1 MQICCFI
8 QQITLE
14 TNQTI
19 KIKVNKKIMKRLILA
34 LFKIFRSLVGL
45 WGIKDKIEDLTRK
58 IHSCWISSAFIKS
71 DHVIWF
77 GTVKSL
83 IGQEYMTIGKYV
95 GFGDEL
101 FLTAW
106 SNFKDQ
112 KFNPEI
118 TIGNN
123 CSFGAYNHI
132 TAINKIVIGE
142 GCLTGKWVTISDNN
156 HGTTDY
162 EDLQKEP
169 LERILHSKGPVIIGR
184 NVWIGDKVTILSGV
198 EIGDGVVIAAN
209 SVVTKSVPSYSVVA
223 GIPARIIKISNLS
236 E

>member
-1 MQICCFI
+1 
-8 QQITLE
+8 
-14 TNQTI
+14 
-19 KIKVNKKIMKRLILA
+19 MKRLVLTF
-34 LFKIFRSLVGL
+34 FKIIRSIVGL
-45 WGIKDKIEDLTRK
+45 KGIKDKIEDLTLK
-58 IHSCWISSAFIKS
+58 IHSYWISSALVKS
-71 DHVIWF
+71 EHVIWF

-83 IGQEYMTIGKYV
+83 IGSECMTIGEHT

-101 FLTAW
+101 YLTAW
-106 SNFKDQ
+106 TDFKGQ
-112 KFNPEI
+112 NLNPKI
-118 TIGNN
+118 IIGKN

-132 TAINKIVIGE
+132 TAIDKIVIGD

-169 LERILHSKGPVIIGR
+169 LERNLHSKGPVIIGR

-209 SVVTKSVPSYSVVA
+209 SVVTKSIPSYSVVA
-223 GIPARIIKISNLS
+223 GIPAKIIKNSNIS